1 MHLKSRF
8 LIPTLMLLVI
18 LPMIATDI
26 YLPAFSFVREEL
38 GASDL
43 NILDTLTSYMFGYS
57 CSLLFAG
64 ALSDVYGRRPVLIV
78 GIAIFFIASIG
89 CSIADS
95 VEQLMVWRFFQAL
108 GGGCGTLV
116 ARVVVR
122 DVYDS
127 KSQVKVLSYL
137 ASGLVLS
144 PILGPI
150 IGAYISSYF
159 GWRPIFFALAFF
171 SLAAWLLIWRYVD
184 ESLSQDRCRM
194 TFQFS
199 EILFRSLSLWRH
211 REFVFNTLIIS
222 FAWVVYFTFLS
233 TSPALI
239 QGTHNISAIEY
250 GYIFS
255 ATISGFVFGA
265 MFIRWKISTLNLK
278 QLVNYAGALILIS
291 TLVLSILMTIGV
303 EVLVLKLFFVFLS
316 LFGVGIIFP
325 ATQAGVTGSFK
336 ESIGLVSGM
345 FYSTEMLFGAIFG
358 YVLSRIGDPSWAA
371 TSLMML
377 IAAFCIVATSFFDGQ
392 RSLSN
397 SKTSSKALLK

>member
-1 MHLKSRF
+1 MHSKNKL
-8 LIPTLMLLVI
+8 LIPALMMLVI

-26 YLPAFSFVREEL
+26 YLPAFSFVGEEL

-43 NILDTLTSYMFGYS
+43 NILDTLTSYMVGYAL
-57 CSLLFAG
+57 SLFFAG
-64 ALSDVYGRRPVLIV
+64 ALSDVYGRRPVLMT
-78 GIAIFFIASIG
+78 GITIFLIASIG

-95 VEQLMVWRFFQAL
+95 VEQLIVWRFFQAL

-150 IGAYISSYF
+150 IGAYISSYH

-171 SLAAWLLIWRYVD
+171 SLATWLLIWRYVG
-184 ESLSQDRCRM
+184 ESLSHDSPRK
-194 TFQFS
+194 TFHFF
-199 EILFRSLSLWRH
+199 ETLFQSLALWRH
-211 REFVFNTLIIS
+211 HEFVFNTLIIS

-233 TSPALI
+233 TSPTLI
-239 QGTHNISAIEY
+239 QGAHDVSPIEY

-265 MFIRWKISTLNLK
+265 MFIRRKMSALNLK
-278 QLVNYAGALILIS
+278 QLVSLAGTLILIS
-291 TLVLSILMTIGV
+291 TSTLSILTALGV
-303 EVLVLKLFFVFLS
+303 EALVVKLTLVFFS
-316 LFGVGIIFP
+316 LFGIGIIFP
-325 ATQAGVTGSFK
+325 ATQAGVTGTFK
-336 ESIGLVSGM
+336 ENIGLVSGM

-358 YVLSRIGDPSWAA
+358 YTLSRIGEPSWET

-377 IAAFCIVATSFFDGQ
+377 IAAFCIVALSIFDG
-392 RSLSN
+392 RYGLNN
-397 SKTSSKALLK
+397 SKITSK